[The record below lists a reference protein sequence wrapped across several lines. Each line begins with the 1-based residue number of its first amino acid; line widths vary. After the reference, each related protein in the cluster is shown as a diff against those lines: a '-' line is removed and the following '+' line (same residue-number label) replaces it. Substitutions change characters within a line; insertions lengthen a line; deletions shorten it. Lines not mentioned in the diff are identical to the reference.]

1 MTPSFPSRRPS
12 DLVDLRMGARATG
25 IDRTDDG
32 VVVRCDDGR
41 VPAGS
46 HALLA
51 IGSIPNSEGLGLE
64 LAGVEVDRGGHVPV
78 DQACRTNVA
87 HIYAAGDLSGK
98 LPLSSVASMQGPRI
112 AEHLMGV
119 QSAGA
124 REPAYDKAASP
135 TLYPKRGVLGKGV

>member
-41 VPAGS
+41 APAGS

-64 LAGVEVDRGGHVPV
+64 LAGVEVDRGGNVPV
-78 DQACRTNVA
+78 DQACRTHVA
-87 HIYAAGDLSGK
+87 HIYAAGALLGQ
-98 LPLSSVASMQGPRI
+98 LPPPSVGWMQGRRI
-112 AEHLMGV
+112 ADRLGAV
-119 QSAGA
+119 RTAGA
-124 REPAYDKAASP
+124 RANAQ
-135 TLYPKRGVLGKGV
+135 

>member
-64 LAGVEVDRGGHVPV
+64 LAGVEVDRGGYVPV
-78 DQACRTNVA
+78 AQACRTNVA

-98 LPLSSVASMQGPRI
+98 LPLSSVASMQGRRI
-112 AEHLMGV
+112 AEHLVGL
-119 QSAGA
+119 QSSGE
-124 REPAYDKAASP
+124 R
-135 TLYPKRGVLGKGV
+135 KRPRLNHSQ

>member
-12 DLVDLRMGARATG
+12 DLVHLLKGARATG

-64 LAGVEVDRGGHVPV
+64 LAGVEVDRGGYVPV
-78 DQACRTNVA
+78 DQACRTNRSEE
-87 HIYAAGDLSGK
+87 HTSELQSLMRISYADFCLK
-98 LPLSSVASMQGPRI
+98 TKKQ
-112 AEHLMGV
+112 E
-119 QSAGA
+119 
-124 REPAYDKAASP
+124 
-135 TLYPKRGVLGKGV
+135 